1 MSNKKVLE
9 KLNDLLDMQRHIILK
24 VNLIEEEIK
33 ILKDSSPAKINNFIE
48 KANTSNKEL
57 GKRIRDEIF
66 IPRNSNKGIYQK
78 GSLDEKIISNFL
90 KKKMTKRSITKI
102 RRNFRNF

>member
-1 MSNKKVLE
+1 MNNKEILE

-24 VNLIEEEIK
+24 INLIEEEIK

-48 KANTSNKEL
+48 KADNFDKEL
-57 GKRIRDEIF
+57 GKRLRNEIF
-66 IPRNSNKGIYQK
+66 TPRIFNKGIYQK

-90 KKKMTKRSITKI
+90 KKKDKEQNSK
-102 RRNFRNF
+102 N